1 MFRIIAAGVVTL
13 VLAAPRVQAQPE
25 PARDVG
31 PNTSDPIKAER
42 ARADLANAAVEAD
55 ARRVDL
61 AVQQVAGLKT
71 AWDRAVANGH
81 PDEAGRLAQAHAA
94 ALVQQHRAE
103 KALRNARA
111 NLQAIRDQLN
121 ADEHTLQTK

>member
-1 MFRIIAAGVVTL
+1 MFRIIAASIVTL

-25 PARDVG
+25 RAVRPDM
-31 PNTSDPIKAER
+31 TDQIKADR
-42 ARADLANAAVEAD
+42 ARAELANAAVEAD
-55 ARRVDL
+55 ARRVDQ

-71 AWDRAVANGH
+71 AWDRAVANDH
-81 PDEAGRLAQAHAA
+81 PDEAGRLAKAHAA

-111 NLQAIRDQLN
+111 NLQAIRDELN
-121 ADEHTLQTK
+121 ADEHTVQSN

>member
-1 MFRIIAAGVVTL
+1 MIRIITAAIVTL

-25 PARDVG
+25 RAVG
-31 PNTSDPIKAER
+31 PDTTDQIKAER
-42 ARADLANAAVEAD
+42 ARAELANAAVEAD
-55 ARRVDL
+55 AHRVDK
-61 AVQQVAGLKT
+61 AVQDVAGLKT

-94 ALVQQHRAE
+94 ALVEQHRAE

-111 NLQAIRDQLN
+111 NLQSIRDHLT
-121 ADEHTLQTK
+121 ADEHTLQSN